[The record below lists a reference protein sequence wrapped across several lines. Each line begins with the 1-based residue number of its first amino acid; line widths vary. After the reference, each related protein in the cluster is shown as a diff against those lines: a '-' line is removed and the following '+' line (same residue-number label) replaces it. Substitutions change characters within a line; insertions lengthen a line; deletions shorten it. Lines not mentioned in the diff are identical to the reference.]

1 MSARAYLGAMAANAP
16 WRILS
21 SAVLRAVAYDE
32 SVHVLRVRFPAGTV
46 YSYYEVPPEVA
57 EELLD
62 PPGGSHGR
70 YFNENIRDSYDFDE
84 ER

>member
-1 MSARAYLGAMAANAP
+1 MAATAP
-16 WRILS
+16 WRIVS
-21 SAVLRAVAYDE
+21 SSVLRAVAYDE
-32 SVHVLRVRFPAGTV
+32 RVHQLRVRFTSGAL
-46 YSYYEVPPEVA
+46 YRYFDVPPEIT

-70 YFNENIRDSYDFDE
+70 YFNENIRDSYDCEE